1 MSYRLEIGLALLL
14 ASAVGVAVFAAHRTP
29 KPQERDFRASTFLS
43 GPDGSQALYR
53 VMVRLGRPVER
64 RRTALFALVDDTSH
78 RRPSPPALLVVLD
91 PWMPLESAELD
102 QVVRFV
108 QHGGAVLAAGY
119 GGGITRCAGWRLHPD
134 RALDDSVAVGPP
146 LDVGPQQAAPLRLP
160 RAARVFAPRPR
171 GGRLEGLVKRGV
183 AAIAEPCDSLVAER
197 SDTLVAAIDGRPV
210 VLRQNYAGGGTI
222 TLASDVGWFRNQVW
236 RDSDVPYVIMP
247 LLAPPL
253 RAERRGRVVW
263 DEYHQGFGRES
274 QSMAAVTWDWMVHSP
289 AGWAIFQLMAVGLM
303 WLAVTAVRFGPPRS
317 VIERRR
323 RSPLEHLEALAAG
336 LESASDSDT
345 AVQRI
350 VAGLRRRLSR
360 AGHVGSTDLKAW
372 LETLE
377 LATTTPRGRG
387 SVRRLRHLITQRG
400 GAFPERAL
408 DAAQAVE
415 DVWEELRPRTTR
427 EAF

>member
-1 MSYRLEIGLALLL
+1 MSYRLEFGLALLV
-14 ASAVGVAVFAAHRTP
+14 AVAIGVAIFAANRTP
-29 KPQERDFRASTFLS
+29 KPAEQDFRASTLLS

-53 VMVRLGRPVER
+53 VLVRLGRQVER
-64 RRTALFALVDDTSH
+64 RRTAFFGLAGDTVGT
-78 RRPSPPALLVVLD
+78 RRSRTALLVVLN
-91 PWMPLESAELD
+91 PPMSLD
-102 QVVRFV
+102 QAEIDEVVDFV
-108 QHGGAVLAAGY
+108 RHGGAVLAAGF
-119 GGGITRCAGWRLHPD
+119 GGGITRCAGWRLQPE
-134 RALDDSVAVGPP
+134 RALDDSVAVRPP
-146 LDVGPQQAAPLRLP
+146 LDVGAQHAAPLRLP
-160 RAARVFAPRPR
+160 RAARVLAPRPLR
-171 GGRLEGLVKRGV
+171 GRLEGLVKRSG
-183 AAIAEPCDSLVAER
+183 ADEPGDECTMLVPQTH
-197 SDTLVAAIDGRPV
+197 DTLIAAVDGRPIA
-210 VLRQNYAGGGTI
+210 LRLHYAGGGTI
-222 TLASDVGWFRNQVW
+222 TLAADVGWFRNRVW
-236 RDSDVPYVIMP
+236 RDSDVPYVILP
-247 LLAPPL
+247 ILTPA
-253 RAERRGRVVW
+253 RRGRVVW

-274 QSMAAVTWDWMVHSP
+274 RGTAALTLDWMLHSP
-289 AGWAIFQLMAVGLM
+289 AGWAILQLVAVGLV
-303 WLAVTAVRFGPPRS
+303 WLGVTSVRFGPPRS
-317 VIERRR
+317 AIERRR

-360 AGHVGSTDLKAW
+360 AGRVGSTDLKAW

-427 EAF
+427 DTF

>member
-1 MSYRLEIGLALLL
+1 MSYRLELGLALLL
-14 ASAVGVAVFAAHRTP
+14 AGAIGVAVFAAHRTP
-29 KPQERDFRASTFLS
+29 KPAEQDFRTSTLLS

-53 VMVRLGRPVER
+53 VLVQLGRPVER
-64 RRTALFALVDDTSH
+64 RRTAFFGLAGDTAETH
-78 RRPSPPALLVVLD
+78 RSRTALLVVLNPPISLD
-91 PWMPLESAELD
+91 DVELD
-102 QVVRFV
+102 EVVDFV
-108 QHGGAVLAAGY
+108 RHGGAVLAAGF
-119 GGGITRCAGWRLHPD
+119 GGGITRCAGWRIQPE
-134 RALDDSVAVGPP
+134 RALDDSVAVRS
-146 LDVGPQQAAPLRLP
+146 PLRLP
-160 RAARVFAPRPR
+160 RAARVLAPRPLR
-171 GGRLEGLVKRGV
+171 GRLEGLVKRSV
-183 AAIAEPCDSLVAER
+183 ADDDHDTCPRLIPQAH
-197 SDTLVAAIDGRPV
+197 DTLVAAADGRPI
-210 VLRQNYAGGGTI
+210 VLRLHYAGGGTI
-222 TLASDVGWFRNQVW
+222 TLAADIGWFRNRVW
-236 RDSDVPYVIMP
+236 RDSDVPYVVLPI
-247 LLAPPL
+247 LTPP
-253 RAERRGRVVW
+253 RRGRVVW

-274 QSMAAVTWDWMVHSP
+274 QTPAAVTWNWMLHSP
-289 AGWAIFQLMAVGLM
+289 AGWATLQLLAVGLL
-303 WLAVTAVRFGPPRS
+303 WLGVTAVRFGPPRS

-360 AGHVGSTDLKAW
+360 AGHIGSTDLKAW

-427 EAF
+427 DAF